1 MQTDLVWLI
10 IIFNLKILVLNQL
23 LYKIFNIQIK
33 IIIKNKITDFFIKI
47 IIIIPLLANNSI
59 VKMNYK
65 INYNFNTSNLIYR
78 ISYKMKMIYQ
88 KLNLKNFY
96 L

>member
-65 INYNFNTSNLIYR
+65 INQNFNTSNLIYR